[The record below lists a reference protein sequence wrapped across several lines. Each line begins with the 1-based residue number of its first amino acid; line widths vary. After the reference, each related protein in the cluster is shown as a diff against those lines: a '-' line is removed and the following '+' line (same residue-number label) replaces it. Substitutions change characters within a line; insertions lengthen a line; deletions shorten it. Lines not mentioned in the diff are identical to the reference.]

1 LKRDHGQGTAA
12 AHDDNRP
19 FNRIAKEG
27 NMAWEQM
34 YKPFTDGYFV
44 PALVAGIPLYILF
57 FMLAVKRA
65 AGHKAASVAT
75 IAAVLLS
82 ILVWKM
88 PVGLAINATI
98 YGAAFGLFPIV
109 WIVITAIW
117 IYNMTVESGEF
128 EIIKNSLASI
138 TDDRRLQAIFIAFA
152 FGSFI
157 EGTAG
162 FGTPVAI
169 TAAMLVGLGFN
180 PLYAA
185 GICLIANTAPV
196 AFGAIGIPIVVAAKV
211 TDLDMMK
218 ISQICGRQ
226 LPLLSVIVPL
236 WLSVTMSGF
245 KRSMEI
251 LPAIIVAGLCF
262 ATTQFF
268 FSNFHGPYLPDI
280 MSAIVTIIGLG
291 LFLKVW
297 KPKQIWHFP
306 DEAPSSG
313 ERVKALYSG
322 GEIFRA
328 WLPYGILA
336 VMVLLWG
343 LEPVKAVLNK
353 IILVNIQW
361 PGLHNEVLKVA
372 PIVAKPSQYAAVYSL
387 NLLSAAGTAIFFSGL
402 LSVPFIPKY
411 GYGQAFACFGRTVYQ
426 LRFPILT
433 ISMIL
438 GLAYIMNYSGMSS
451 TMGLAFTATGAFFP
465 FFAPILGWLGVF
477 LTGSDT
483 SSNALFGALQKTT
496 AQQIGVDP
504 ALCVAANSSG
514 GVTGKMISPQSISV
528 ATAASNMVG
537 KEGDIFRFTLFHS
550 IAMVLVMSVLTLLQA
565 YWWKG
570 MLP

>member
-1 LKRDHGQGTAA
+1 M
-12 AHDDNRP
+12 P
-19 FNRIAKEG
+19 AK
-27 NMAWEQM
+27 
-34 YKPFTDGYFV
+34 
-44 PALVAGIPLYILF
+44 
-57 FMLAVKRA
+57 
-65 AGHKAASVAT
+65 
-75 IAAVLLS
+75 
-82 ILVWKM
+82 
-88 PVGLAINATI
+88 LAINATL

-138 TDDRRLQAIFIAFA
+138 TEDRRLQAIFIAFA

-211 TDLDMMK
+211 TDIDMMH
-218 ISQICGRQ
+218 ISSIVGRQ
-226 LPLLSVIVPL
+226 LPFLSVIVPL
-236 WLSVTMSGF
+236 WLSVTMSGW

-251 LPAIIVAGLCF
+251 LPAILVAGVSF
-262 ATTQFF
+262 AGTQYLM
-268 FSNFHGPYLPDI
+268 SNFHGPYLPDI
-280 MSAIVTIIGLG
+280 ASSIVCIIALG
-291 LFLKVW
+291 AFLKVW
-297 KPKQIWHFP
+297 KPKNTWHFP
-306 DEAPSSG
+306 DEPASAHT
-313 ERVKALYSG
+313 VTKCDYSMG
-322 GEIFRA
+322 QVLRA
-328 WLPYGILA
+328 WMPYIILA
-336 VMVLLWG
+336 FMVLLWG
-343 LEPVKAVLNK
+343 LEPVKKVLDS
-353 IILVNIQW
+353 IILVKIEW
-361 PGLHNEVLKVA
+361 PALHNLVIKTA
-372 PIVAKPSQYAAVYSL
+372 PVVAKNSPYPAVFAL
-387 NLLSAAGTAIFFSGL
+387 NLLSAAGTAILFSGL
-402 LSVPFIPKY
+402 LAVFIIPNY
-411 GYGQAFACFGRTVYQ
+411 GFGKAFACLGRTCYQ
-426 LRFPILT
+426 LRYPILT
-433 ISMIL
+433 IAMIL
-438 GLAYIMNYSGMSS
+438 GLAYIMNFSGMSS
-451 TMGLAFTATGAFFP
+451 TLGLAFTATGSWFP

-483 SSNALFGALQKTT
+483 SANALFGALQKTT

-537 KEGDIFRFTLFHS
+537 HEGDIFRFTLKHS
-550 IAMVLVMSVLTLLQA
+550 IAMLMFVCCLTMLQA
-565 YWWKG
+565 YVLHW

>member
-1 LKRDHGQGTAA
+1 
-12 AHDDNRP
+12 
-19 FNRIAKEG
+19 
-27 NMAWEQM
+27 MAWEQV
-34 YKPFTDGYFV
+34 YKPLADSYFV
-44 PALVAGIPLYILF
+44 SALVAGIPLYILF
-57 FMLAVKRA
+57 YMLAVKRA
-65 AGHKAASVAT
+65 AGHKAAALAT
-75 IAAVLLS
+75 LAAVLLA
-82 ILVWKM
+82 ILAWGM
-88 PVGLAINATI
+88 PAGLAVNATL

-128 EIIKNSLASI
+128 EIIKNSLAAI

-236 WLSVTMSGF
+236 WLSVTMSGW
-245 KRSMEI
+245 KRSMEV
-251 LPAIIVAGLCF
+251 LPAIIVAGVCF
-262 ATTQFF
+262 ASAQFI

-280 MSAIVTIIGLG
+280 MSSIVTIIGLG
-291 LFLKVW
+291 AFLKVW
-297 KPKQIWHFP
+297 HPKNIWKFP
-306 DEAPSSG
+306 DEPAFSG
-313 ERVKALYSG
+313 ERTKSSHTT
-322 GEIFRA
+322 GEIIRA
-328 WLPYGILA
+328 WMPYIILA
-336 VMVLLWG
+336 GMVLLWG
-343 LEPVKAVLNK
+343 LEPVKKVLDS
-353 IILVNIQW
+353 IILIKIQW
-361 PGLHNEVLKVA
+361 PGLHNEVIKMA
-372 PIVAKPSQYAAVYSL
+372 PIVAKASPYAAGYNL
-387 NLLSAAGTAIFFSGL
+387 NLLSAAGTALLFTGI
-402 LSVPFIPKY
+402 LSVFIMPNY
-411 GYGQAFACFGRTVYQ
+411 GFGKAFSCLFKTIHQ

-438 GLAYIMNYSGMSS
+438 GLAYIMNFSGMSS
-451 TMGLAFTATGAFFP
+451 SMGLAFTATGAFFP

-483 SSNALFGALQKTT
+483 SSNALFGSLQKTT
-496 AQQIGVDP
+496 AQQIGVSP
-504 ALCVAANSSG
+504 ELCVAANSSG

-537 KEGDIFRFTLFHS
+537 HEGDIFRFTLWHS
-550 IAMVLVMSVLTLLQA
+550 IAMVLVISCLTLAQA
-565 YWWKG
+565 YGLKW